1 MNDGAFDLM
10 IADAFMPGMRGFEPI
25 RAHIAV
31 ASGRRTFRKE
41 NKYWLSCRK
50 KTMPR
55 SLLSSTS
62 TRRRKSPA
70 HHVRPEH
77 EAAPDDCE

>member
-1 MNDGAFDLM
+1 MARSTDV
-10 IADAFMPGMRGFEPI
+10 FMPGMRGFEPI

-50 KTMPR
+50 KDYAA
-55 SLLSSTS
+55 LAAL
-62 TRRRKSPA
+62 
-70 HHVRPEH
+70 VDLD
-77 EAAPDDCE
+77 EAAEITGASR